1 MVSITASKSPFVG
14 NESTGQTMLQ
24 YAKHGLVQAFIALM
38 TLNLAAILVPLS
50 AMAESP
56 DVGADQEATGSQ
68 DTAPESTRTNN
79 SFDLTRPQ
87 NAFEV
92 RPSDQT
98 SSNDTSKTNQAQV
111 LLRVE
116 SKIPLDVGWRLG
128 VLAEVL
134 SWKRRRPTLTL

>member
-87 NAFEV
+87 NAFEYD
-92 RPSDQT
+92 DQ
-98 SSNDTSKTNQAQV
+98 
-111 LLRVE
+111 L
-116 SKIPLDVGWRLG
+116 
-128 VLAEVL
+128 
-134 SWKRRRPTLTL
+134 